1 MSDDSAETISSLLH
15 KIEALEKTN
24 AALMK
29 RVEQST
35 NSVGSAYSL
44 FENNIILQDKVSR
57 RTSELER
64 VNAEL
69 VFAIEQAELA
79 NKSKS
84 EFLANMSH
92 EIRTPMNGII
102 GMAQLALES
111 ELNPTQ
117 REYIGIIKD
126 SADALL
132 RILNDILD
140 FSKMEAG
147 KLEIQEDLFSPK
159 VVIQRVVKLLEP
171 RISENKSSLVTSIA
185 DDIPD
190 QVIGDETRLGQILV
204 NLMGNS
210 IKFTPEGGVI
220 MLMVSKKCEISHE
233 LTLEFSVVDTGIGIS
248 EEKQNLV
255 FQPFRQA
262 DGSTCRR
269 YGGTGLG
276 LSICHSLTKLMK
288 GEISVR
294 SFPGIGTNFSFSLPF
309 KLPEH
314 GISKTIN
321 TSPQDQYKA
330 MDPKER
336 SAIRVLLAEDNPVN
350 QKLALINLTKLGF
363 SVEAA
368 NNGKEVI
375 DALAEKKFDIVLMDC
390 QMPVLDGYEATKI
403 LRDRG
408 ESIPIIA
415 LTANA
420 MAGDREVCL
429 LAGMNDYIAK
439 PFNPKKL
446 AEILDYWGR
455 KTLSLPTLMRESTSN
470 HKLPSGK

>member
-1 MSDDSAETISSLLH
+1 MSDESSTTIQLLLK
-15 KIEALEKTN
+15 KIEALQKTN

-57 RTSELER
+57 RTGELER

-126 SADALL
+126 SADSLL

-147 KLEIQEDLFSPK
+147 RLEIHEELFSPK
-159 VVIQRVVKLLEP
+159 VVIQRVAKLLEP
-171 RISENKSSLVTSIA
+171 RISENQSSLIISIA

-210 IKFTPEGGVI
+210 AKFTPEGGVI
-220 MLMVSKKCEISHE
+220 ILLVTKKCTLHKE

-248 EEKQNLV
+248 EDKQNVV

-288 GEISVR
+288 GDISVR
-294 SFPGIGTNFSFSLPF
+294 SYPGIGTNFSFSLPF
-309 KLPEH
+309 KLPPSAVSKVEGETAESEYVPIQPKDRA
-314 GISKTIN
+314 GIK
-321 TSPQDQYKA
+321 
-330 MDPKER
+330 
-336 SAIRVLLAEDNPVN
+336 VLLAEDNPVN

-375 DALAEKKFDIVLMDC
+375 DAIAAKKFDIILMDC

-403 LRDRG
+403 LRDKG
-408 ESIPIIA
+408 ESLPIIA
-415 LTANA
+415 LTAHA
-420 MAGDREVCL
+420 MAGDREMCL

-446 AEILDYWGR
+446 AEILDYWSR
-455 KTLSLPTLMRESTSN
+455 KVSRTLTVQSLATSN
-470 HKLPSGK
+470 HTHPSDK